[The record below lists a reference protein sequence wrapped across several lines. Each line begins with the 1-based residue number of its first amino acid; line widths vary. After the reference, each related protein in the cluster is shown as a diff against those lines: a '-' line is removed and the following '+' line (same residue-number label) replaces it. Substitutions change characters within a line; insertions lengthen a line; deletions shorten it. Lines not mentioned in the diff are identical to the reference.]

1 MTTTLPTSP
10 AIDTSDTEAPL
21 RVGICG
27 SGITKVHIEG
37 YQKLPGVEVAAIAG
51 PDVERCQEV
60 ADQYGIPRVF
70 ADYRAMLDLDLD
82 AVSIGVPNKY
92 HAPIAV
98 DALAAGCHVLL
109 EKPLAIDV
117 ADGERIVAAAR
128 ESGRVVMLAFN
139 RRYLANAVTLK
150 GFIDAGTLGDI
161 YYAKAGW
168 TRRAGIPGFGGWFT
182 TKGLSGGGPLIDLG
196 VHMLD
201 LALYMMGY
209 PRPVAVSG
217 ATYAALGPRGKGHSD
232 YADYARFPVDTPE
245 VVFDVEDLATGFVR
259 FAGGATL
266 TVEASWAGYQPL
278 RDDIYLQLYGRE
290 GGARIAM
297 PDYQEIDSLRL
308 VTESAGTLVE
318 LAPVLPKVGK
328 GGYDHEVAL
337 FVDSIRT
344 GAPPPAT
351 AAQGLTVLRVID
363 ALYRSA
369 EAGREIVVSG

>member
-1 MTTTLPTSP
+1 MTTTTLTTTK
-10 AIDTSDTEAPL
+10 AEASS

-27 SGITKVHIEG
+27 SGITKAHIEG
-37 YQKLPGVEVAAIAG
+37 YQKLPGVEVVAIAG
-51 PDVERCQEV
+51 PDVERCQAV

-70 ADYRAMLDLDLD
+70 ADYRAMLELGLD
-82 AVSIGVPNKY
+82 AVSVGVPNKY
-92 HAPIAV
+92 HAPITI

-128 ESGRVVMLAFN
+128 ESDRVVMLAFN

-150 GFIDAGTLGDI
+150 EFIDAGTLGDI
-161 YYAKAGW
+161 YYAKTGW

-182 TKGLSGGGPLIDLG
+182 TRSLSGGGPLIDLG

-209 PRPVAVSG
+209 PRPISVSG

-232 YADYARFPVDTPE
+232 YADYTRFPGGAPE

-259 FAGGATL
+259 FEGGATL

-290 GGARIAM
+290 GGARISM
-297 PDYQEIDSLRL
+297 PDYQEADSLRL
-308 VTESAGTLVE
+308 VTESAGMLVE
-318 LAPVLPKVGK
+318 VAPVLPKVGR
-328 GGYDHEVAL
+328 GGYAHEVAL

-369 EAGREIVVSG
+369 EAGREIEIAI

>member
-1 MTTTLPTSP
+1 MTTTPSP
-10 AIDTSDTEAPL
+10 SSPSISTTETEVPL

-37 YQKLPGVEVAAIAG
+37 YQKLAGVEVVAIAG
-51 PDVERCQEV
+51 PDVDRCQAV
-60 ADQYGIPRVF
+60 ADQYGFPRVF
-70 ADYRAMLDLDLD
+70 ADYRAMLDLGLD

-128 ESGRVVMLAFN
+128 ESDRVVMLAFN

-161 YYAKAGW
+161 YYARAGW

-182 TKGLSGGGPLIDLG
+182 TKKLSGGGPLIDLG

-217 ATYAALGPRGKGHSD
+217 ATYAVLGPRGKGHSD
-232 YADYARFPVDTPE
+232 YADYVRFPGDATE
-245 VVFDVEDLATGFVR
+245 VVYDVEDLATGFVR
-259 FAGGATL
+259 FANGATL

-297 PDYQEIDSLRL
+297 PDYREADSLRL
-308 VTESAGTLVE
+308 VTEQAGTLVE
-318 LAPVLPKVGK
+318 LAPVLPKVGR

-351 AAQGLTVLRVID
+351 AAQGLTVLRIID

-369 EAGREIVVSG
+369 GAGREITI

>member
-1 MTTTLPTSP
+1 MTDPS
-10 AIDTSDTEAPL
+10 TSDAPL

-27 SGITKVHIEG
+27 SGIAKVHIQG
-37 YQKLPGVEVAAIAG
+37 YQKLPGVEVVAIAG
-51 PDVERCQEV
+51 PDVERCQAV
-60 ADQYGIPRVF
+60 ADEYGIPHVF
-70 ADYRAMLDLDLD
+70 ADYRAMLDLGID
-82 AVSIGVPNKY
+82 AVSIAVPNKY
-92 HAPIAV
+92 HAPIAI

-117 ADGERIVAAAR
+117 ADGERILRAAR
-128 ESGRVVMLAFN
+128 ESGRIVMLAFN

-150 GFIDAGTLGDI
+150 EFIDAGTLGDI

-217 ATYAALGPRGKGHSD
+217 ATYAALGPRGKGTSD
-232 YADYARFPVDTPE
+232 YAAYARFSENTDI
-245 VVFDVEDLATGFVR
+245 VFDVEDLATGFVR
-259 FAGGATL
+259 FDNGATL
-266 TVEASWAGYQPL
+266 MIEASWAGYQSL
-278 RDDIYLQLYGRE
+278 RDDIYLQLYGRD

-297 PDYQEIDSLRL
+297 PDYHEEDSLHL
-308 VTESAGTLVE
+308 FTESAGTLVE
-318 LAPVLPKVGK
+318 LTPVLPKVGR
-328 GGYDHEVAL
+328 GGFDHEIAI

-344 GAPPPAT
+344 GTPPPAT
-351 AAQGLTVLRVID
+351 VDQGLAVLRVID

-369 EAGREIVVSG
+369 EAGREILVVSR